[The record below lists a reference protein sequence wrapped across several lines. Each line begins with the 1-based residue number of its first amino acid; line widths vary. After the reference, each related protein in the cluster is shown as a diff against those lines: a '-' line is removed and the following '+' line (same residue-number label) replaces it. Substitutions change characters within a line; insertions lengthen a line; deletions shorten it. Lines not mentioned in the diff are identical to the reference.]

1 MSNKIIIIMN
11 KESLLQKLNHILK
24 TENVVNFSYRKKN
37 GELRHARGTKKI
49 DRIKSIDENAI
60 PSGEGTPKTGVIA
73 YFDLDKSA
81 WRSFQ
86 EESLVSIETQESDDM
101 FN

>member
-1 MSNKIIIIMN
+1 MN

-24 TENVVNFSYRKKN
+24 TENVVNFSYQKKN
-37 GELRHARGTKKI
+37 GELRHARGTKKL

-86 EESLVSIETQESDDM
+86 EESLVSIETKESDDM

>member
-1 MSNKIIIIMN
+1 MN

-24 TENVVNFSYRKKN
+24 TENVVNFSYQKKN
-37 GELRHARGTKKI
+37 GELRHARGTKKL

-86 EESLVSIETQESDDM
+86 EELLVSIETKESDDM
-101 FN
+101 FS

>member
-1 MSNKIIIIMN
+1 MN

-37 GELRHARGTKKI
+37 GELRHARGTKKL
-49 DRIKSIDENAI
+49 DRIKSIDENVI

-73 YFDLDKSA
+73 YFDLDKLA

-101 FN
+101 FI

>member
-1 MSNKIIIIMN
+1 MV
-11 KESLLQKLNHILK
+11 KESLQQKLNRLLK
-24 TENVVNFSYRKKN
+24 TEDVVKFTFKKKN
-37 GELRHARGTKKI
+37 GELRHARGTKKMDKI
-49 DRIKSIDENAI
+49 ESIDEGAI
-60 PSGEGTPKTGVIA
+60 PSGKGTPKTGVIV

-101 FN
+101 FI

>member
-1 MSNKIIIIMN
+1 MN

-37 GELRHARGTKKI
+37 GELRHARGTKKL